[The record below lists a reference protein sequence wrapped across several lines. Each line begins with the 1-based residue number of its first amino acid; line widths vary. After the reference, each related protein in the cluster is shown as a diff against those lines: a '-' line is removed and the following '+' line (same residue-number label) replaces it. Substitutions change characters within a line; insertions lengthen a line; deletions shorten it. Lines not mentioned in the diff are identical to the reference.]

1 MLAALQLRA
10 VGPTALRTTSCTSR
24 NSCFN
29 TFLFDLVCLLARR
42 TNPPRESNMGPT
54 KGRTKKGEPAVKIPL
69 PDPQKLRVNTEID
82 KLVYRHIDDLRGL
95 KDPKAGDSVPGA
107 AVMVRQ
113 DNNVVHVKCYGF
125 ANLETGEEIQP
136 TTVFELGSLSKQFTA
151 LAALAVL
158 EEAEL
163 ELPITKFFRSFP
175 RYGDKIKIKDLI
187 HHTSGVPDYAAL
199 HVGARGIEKNWY
211 TEAMR
216 TPDDWYPQMEN
227 RREREHTNRDALRWI
242 ASQKL
247 LPHRPGFKFD
257 YSNSGYVLL
266 AQVVERKTGK
276 RLADLLREL
285 LFDPLG
291 MEDTYMFD
299 EARTFPENARQLV
312 NHAKCYNHVRRHGF
326 VPVGYTPLNFIYGDG
341 NVHSTILDMATWDV
355 QLHRLD
361 YATLCSRPEPGGN
374 YVDLKKFRDLIWS
387 PVKIHNKQV
396 DYGAGWNLLRARDSE
411 TVEENGRTVSRRCES
426 SAEFHRGEWLG
437 WRSYIAR
444 ATRGV
449 LREDGSIDPKTWQTL
464 GVVVLSNIKQLN
476 PCNVAQDISKLY
488 WGRLKKDNIMNRF
501 NCG

>member
-1 MLAALQLRA
+1 
-10 VGPTALRTTSCTSR
+10 
-24 NSCFN
+24 
-29 TFLFDLVCLLARR
+29 
-42 TNPPRESNMGPT
+42 MGST
-54 KGRTKKGEPAVKIPL
+54 KRSTKKQEPAGHIADLDPDKL
-69 PDPQKLRVNTEID
+69 PVSPEID
-82 KLVYRHIDDLRGL
+82 KLVSSHIDTLGELEGLQARG
-95 KDPKAGDSVPGA
+95 SVPGA

-113 DNNVVHVKCYGF
+113 DDKVVHVKCYGF
-125 ANLETGEEIQP
+125 ANLETKEKINP

-151 LAALAVL
+151 LAALCVL

-163 ELPITKFFRSFP
+163 DLPLSKFFRRFP
-175 RYGDKIKIKDLI
+175 RYADRIKVKDLI

-199 HVGARGIEKNWY
+199 YVAARGIPVDWY
-211 TEAMR
+211 KEAMR

-227 RREREHTNRDALRWI
+227 RREREATNKDAQRWI

-247 LPHRPGFKFD
+247 LPHKPGFKFD

-276 RLADLLREL
+276 RLADVLREL

-312 NHAKCYNHVRRHGF
+312 NHAKCYNRVKGQGF

-341 NVHSTILDMATWDV
+341 NVHSTILDMARWEV

-361 YATLCSRPEPGGN
+361 YLTMCSHEPGKD
-374 YVDLKKFRDLIWS
+374 YAELKKFRDLIWS
-387 PVKIHNKQV
+387 PAKVHNTRV
-396 DYGAGWNLLRARDSE
+396 DYGAGWNLLRERDTE
-411 TVEENGRTVSRRCES
+411 RIKENGRTVTRRCES

-444 ATRGV
+444 ATRGA
-449 LREDGSIDPKTWQTL
+449 LRQDESIDPQTWQTL
-464 GVVVLSNIKQLN
+464 GIVVLSNIKQLN
-476 PCNVAQDISKLY
+476 PCDIAQDISRVY
-488 WGRLKKDNIMNRF
+488 WGTLKKDNIMNRF
-501 NCG
+501 NCD